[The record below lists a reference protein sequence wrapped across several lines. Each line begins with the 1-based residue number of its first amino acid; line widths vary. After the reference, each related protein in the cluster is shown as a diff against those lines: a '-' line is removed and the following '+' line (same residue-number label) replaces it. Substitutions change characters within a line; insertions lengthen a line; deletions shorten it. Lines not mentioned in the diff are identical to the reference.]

1 MATFKPYEPQNEKEL
16 HSIIE
21 KELDSLEDGLSL
33 LKYEMP
39 VGRGIP
45 DFLCV
50 DSGGRLVIIE
60 VKVHEDENI
69 LFQALRYYADIN
81 KSRYVIANIFSQNDI
96 NPNLFPRVVLIAKR
110 FSEDIRLLGT
120 FVNIDVELYEYS
132 TVMDS
137 AEARGIVYHPISLYK
152 VEESVVEPSKM
163 EDHKGYITNDDLKP
177 IFDKVR
183 EDIKNIHSD
192 IEEYVTQSYIG
203 YKYNGRVLSWVAAQ
217 RKSFD
222 VGVNIINDKGEAI
235 NSDSV
240 RIKTE
245 NDAYTEIIDKIKESF
260 TSLGG
265 HLTST
270 QKG

>member
-1 MATFKPYEPQNEKEL
+1 MATFETYEPQNEKEL

-21 KELDSLEDGLSL
+21 KELNLLEDGLSL

-60 VKVHEDENI
+60 VKVQEDENI

-81 KSRYVIANIFSQNDI
+81 KSRYVIANIFSKNDI
-96 NPNLFPRVVLIAKR
+96 NPNLVPRVVLIAKR

-120 FVNIDVELYEYS
+120 FVNIDVELYEY
-132 TVMDS
+132 TTLKDS
-137 AEARGIVYHPISLYK
+137 GGVKGIVYHPISLHK
-152 VEESVVEPSKM
+152 VEESIVEPSRM
-163 EDHKGYITNDDLKP
+163 EDHKEYITNDDLKP
-177 IFDKVR
+177 VFDKVR
-183 EDIKNIHSD
+183 KDINNIHND

-203 YKYNGRVLSWVAAQ
+203 YKYNGRLLSWIAAQ

-222 VGVNIINDKGEAI
+222 VGVNNINEKGEAI

-240 RIKTE
+240 RIKTGNE
-245 NDAYTEIIDKIKESF
+245 DYIELIDKMKESF

-265 HLTST
+265 QLISS
-270 QKG
+270 QKS